1 MAEKD
6 IKNFFNKAYDAF
18 KSKNY
23 KLAIEYFSEVI
34 KLDSTIYEA
43 YYNRANAKANINDED
58 SYKSAVE
65 DYTWTIKLNDKFAAA
80 YY

>member
-1 MAEKD
+1 MSEKN

-43 YYNRANAKANINDED
+43 
-58 SYKSAVE
+58 
-65 DYTWTIKLNDKFAAA
+65 
-80 YY
+80 